1 MSDDQT
7 YLGTQDQGTDAS
19 EYNARTYHIQQE
31 INKVNTATLV
41 KIVRAPYDKDGKDI
55 DPGSVVP
62 VGYVDV
68 QPLVNQ
74 LDGRGQATPHGTVY
88 RLSYHRFQGGLNAI
102 IADPAKDDIGK
113 MVVADR
119 DTSSV
124 RATNDVANPG
134 SRRKFDKADG
144 TFFGSTQQKVK
155 PEQYVAFTKDG
166 MILRDKSNN
175 KVTLD
180 PTGIHMADK
189 FGNTFTMKADGVFIN
204 GAKITIE
211 GDVVTAHGT
220 SLDHHVNTRV
230 QSGSGNSGPPP

>member
-7 YLGTQDQGTDAS
+7 YLGMQDQGT
-19 EYNARTYHIQQE
+19 EGTEFNARTFHIQQE
-31 INKVNTATLV
+31 ISKVNTATLV
-41 KIVRAPYDKDGKDI
+41 KIVRAPYDKNGSAI

-74 LDGRGQATPHGTVY
+74 LDGRGQATPHGTVF
-88 RLSYHRFQGGLNAI
+88 RLSYHRFQGGVAGI
-102 IADPAKDDIGK
+102 IFDPVVGDIGK

-144 TFFGSTQQKVK
+144 TFFGSTQQKD
-155 PEQYVAFTKDG
+155 PPTKGIRAPADG
-166 MILRDKSNN
+166 LQWFDEHGWKITSNA
-175 KVTLD
+175 D
-180 PTGIHMADK
+180 GIKLEAK
-189 FGNTFTMKADGVFIN
+189 GNTIIMGDSGVLIN
-204 GAKITIE
+204 GALINKS
-211 GDVVTAHGT
+211 GDVITAAGHDLDTHTHGG
-220 SLDHHVNTRV
+220 V
-230 QSGSGNSGPPP
+230 QRGGSHTDPPS